1 MNIPLPLHLFSLSV
15 SLIINF
21 NKINKG
27 ENNCISMF
35 NLLDIILPTPSL
47 QITGII
53 QLLPGTL
60 TIDSHIIVVPYLRI
74 LHLQ

>member
-1 MNIPLPLHLFSLSV
+1 
-15 SLIINF
+15 
-21 NKINKG
+21 
-27 ENNCISMF
+27 MF

-60 TIDSHIIVVPYLRI
+60 TIDSHIIVVPYLSI